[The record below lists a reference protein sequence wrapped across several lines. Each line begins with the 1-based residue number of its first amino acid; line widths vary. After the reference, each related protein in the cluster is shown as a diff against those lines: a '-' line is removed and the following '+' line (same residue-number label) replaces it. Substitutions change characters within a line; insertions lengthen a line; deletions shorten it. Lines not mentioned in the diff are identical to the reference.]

1 MPGLIGTG
9 TGGTRPVPARSPVM
23 PDWPH
28 LLDEFLR
35 LFAAVAVG
43 MALGLDRNLNGKPVG
58 MRTLGLV
65 ALSASLV
72 TLSVLELYDLENQ
85 TDSHSRVLG
94 GVVQGA
100 LVGIGFLGAG
110 VILRNEARGD
120 VTNLTTAASVWATA
134 AMGIVC
140 AVAPWLLIGVGA
152 AILAVLMVGC
162 RWLEERM
169 GLKDRENN

>member
-1 MPGLIGTG
+1 
-9 TGGTRPVPARSPVM
+9 M

-28 LLDEFLR
+28 LFDEFLR

-65 ALSASLV
+65 ALSAGLV
-72 TLSVLELYDLENQ
+72 TLSALELYDLQ
-85 TDSHSRVLG
+85 TQADPHSRVLG

-140 AVAPWLLIGVGA
+140 AVAPWSLIGVGA

-169 GLKDRENN
+169 GLKDKEKG

>member
-1 MPGLIGTG
+1 M
-9 TGGTRPVPARSPVM
+9 
-23 PDWPH
+23 DWPH

-35 LFAAVAVG
+35 LFAAVAIG

-65 ALSASLV
+65 ALSAALV
-72 TLSVLELYDLENQ
+72 TLSALELYDLRTQ
-85 TDSHSRVLG
+85 ADPHSRVLG

-110 VILRNEARGD
+110 LILRNEARGD

-134 AMGIVC
+134 AMGLVC
-140 AVAPWLLIGVGA
+140 AVAPWPLIGVGA

-169 GLKDRENN
+169 GLKDKENN